1 MLNVALGKLGALV
14 LGEVVDKVV
23 VPSATKP
30 NVEVEVPIRAAPP
43 GKGSRTIW
51 VGALLVI
58 LPPLTEY
65 LVNLNWT
72 QYLGPYGFIAG
83 TAIGGLSMIVM
94 RAITERSGT

>member
-1 MLNVALGKLGALV
+1 MLNVLFGKVGELV
-14 LGEVVDKVV
+14 LGKVVEEVLIPHPTKPDTEVV
-23 VPSATKP
+23 VP
-30 NVEVEVPIRAAPP
+30 VRAAPT
-43 GKGSRTIW
+43 GKGYRTIW

-65 LVNLNWT
+65 LVNLDWT

>member
-1 MLNVALGKLGALV
+1 MLNVVLGKLGALV

-23 VPSATKP
+23 VPSATKL

-43 GKGSRTIW
+43 GKGYRTIW

-65 LVNLNWT
+65 LVNLDWT

-94 RAITERSGT
+94 RAVTERSGT